1 MSTITLVRSD
11 IYITRTKMIVAV
23 ALAVVVAVV
32 VALILF
38 YPSSPAATGPAQG
51 GTTTTQKYVP
61 PVTNTPSAAAQVAKN
76 EAVFADERVA
86 MSVLGLM
93 GSHDT
98 LSESL
103 VQKAI
108 ASATGVSGMTSTYS
122 KGTVILRDQISINGQ
137 TGSACA
143 TFTAASLSSGAT
155 IIACPQP

>member
-1 MSTITLVRSD
+1 
-11 IYITRTKMIVAV
+11 MIIAICV
-23 ALAVVVAVV
+23 AVVVAVA

-38 YPSSPAATGPAQG
+38 WPSSPAATGPNQS
-51 GTTTTQKYVP
+51 GTVTTQKYVP
-61 PVTNTPSAAAQVAKN
+61 PVTNTPSAASQVAKN

-98 LSESL
+98 LSENL

-108 ASATGVSGMTSTYS
+108 TSATGVSGMTGTYS

-137 TGSACA
+137 TGTACA
-143 TFTAASLSSGAT
+143 SFTASSLSSGAT
-155 IIACPQP
+155 IIACPQA